1 MTDLYDMKCGDVPDF
16 KGTIDK
22 YIDPNN
28 TGKGIHD
35 EIKEVLTNETYLI
48 LKKILLTSNDL
59 DEYYK
64 KEQPHTTPASSKAES
79 LKRLKETI
87 KLNKLLDKLLDKA
100 SNKFSITQEFCDTF
114 DFNDEKIPQGKT
126 KDIPLLD
133 TIHGKQI
140 VLGRQRN
147 LFEYYNDKSKFITLN
162 SKFWDPKYLN
172 DIFIECAVIKTN
184 DFTEPNI
191 FPIRIVLTE
200 NLFHEPDKLHN
211 ITAYDTNYQI
221 TTVLSKELCQI
232 LKYTDFE
239 VFQSTEYPNIFFIGK
254 SGLDH
259 DPVKF
264 IKISSIADRNILK
277 YHKYKKKYLALKNYL
292 QSYKFND

>member
-1 MTDLYDMKCGDVPDF
+1 MADLYDMQCGDVPDF
-16 KGTIDK
+16 KGNIDK

-28 TGKGIHD
+28 TGKEIHK
-35 EIKEVLTNETYLI
+35 EIKEVLTNEAYLI

-64 KEQPHTTPASSKAES
+64 TEQHYTTPASSRAEIM
-79 LKRLKETI
+79 KRFNETK
-87 KLNKLLDKLLDKA
+87 KLNKLLDKA
-100 SNKFSITQEFCDTF
+100 SNKFSSTKEFCDTF
-114 DFNDEKIPQGKT
+114 DFNDEKIPQGT
-126 KDIPLLD
+126 AKDIPLLN

-147 LFEYYNDKSKFITLN
+147 LFDYYNDKSKFITLN

-184 DFTEPNI
+184 DFTEPNL

-200 NLFHEPDKLHN
+200 NLFDEPDKLHN
-211 ITAYDTNYQI
+211 ITQYDKNYQI

-239 VFQSTEYPNIFFIGK
+239 VFQSAEFPNIFFIGK
-254 SGLDH
+254 SGLSH
-259 DPVKF
+259 NPAKF
-264 IKISSIADRNILK
+264 IKISSNTDRYILK
-277 YHKYKKKYLALKNYL
+277 YYKYKQKYLALQKSL
-292 QSYKFND
+292 Q